1 MTGGLQ
7 GVVELRFKQIK
18 VGGGLTSSGGNP
30 VRTSASPICHQGNG
44 WPGHWQPVCAMQEEG
59 LEVTWPSREKGRSNL
74 GKPLPVPADR
84 AGVSSQVAPG
94 TGSCSTCLPRPKG
107 EGRLNWTAWVSSS

>member
-1 MTGGLQ
+1 MTLGLQ
-7 GVVELRFKQIK
+7 GVVELLFKQIK

-44 WPGHWQPVCAMQEEG
+44 WPGRWQPACAMQEG
-59 LEVTWPSREKGRSNL
+59 LEVTWPSREKGLSNL

-84 AGVSSQVAPG
+84 ASVSS
-94 TGSCSTCLPRPKG
+94 
-107 EGRLNWTAWVSSS
+107 